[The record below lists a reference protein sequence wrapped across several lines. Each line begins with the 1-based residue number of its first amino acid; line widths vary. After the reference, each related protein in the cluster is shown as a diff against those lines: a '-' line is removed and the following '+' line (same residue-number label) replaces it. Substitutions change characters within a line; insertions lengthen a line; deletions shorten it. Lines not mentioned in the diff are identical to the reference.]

1 MSRSFTH
8 IRRLLTACTLA
19 GAIAAI
25 VAAQAL
31 ASVSAGPDTDGWY
44 LYALSYTK
52 SQQAQNA
59 TPVSDVSNSLHVARL
74 EASSTPQLRHDVWYT
89 YAVSLTQAQ
98 QAQNATPVSDV
109 SSSRQVARLNGSSS
123 GSQAVRIAQPREA
136 VTTSSPGFFDWTSA
150 GIGAGGAVALV
161 LLMLAG
167 TLALR
172 RRGRLAI

>member
-89 YAVSLTQAQ
+89 YGVSLTQAQ
-98 QAQNATPVSDV
+98 QAQNG
-109 SSSRQVARLNGSSS
+109 LHGSSS
-123 GSQAVRIAQPREA
+123 GSQAVRIAQPRES
-136 VTTSSPGFFDWTSA
+136 VTTSSRGFFDWTSA

>member
-44 LYALSYTK
+44 LYALSYTQ

-89 YAVSLTQAQ
+89 YGVSLTQAQ
-98 QAQNATPVSDV
+98 QAQSG
-109 SSSRQVARLNGSSS
+109 LNGSSS

>member
-89 YAVSLTQAQ
+89 YGVSLTQAQ
-98 QAQNATPVSDV
+98 QAQNG
-109 SSSRQVARLNGSSS
+109 LHGSSS

-136 VTTSSPGFFDWTSA
+136 VTTPSPGFFDWTSA

>member
-44 LYALSYTK
+44 LYALSYTQ

-89 YAVSLTQAQ
+89 YGVSLTQAQ
-98 QAQNATPVSDV
+98 QAQNG
-109 SSSRQVARLNGSSS
+109 LHGSSS

-136 VTTSSPGFFDWTSA
+136 VTTPSPGFFDWTSA

>member
-89 YAVSLTQAQ
+89 YGVSLTQAQ
-98 QAQNATPVSDV
+98 QAQNG
-109 SSSRQVARLNGSSS
+109 LHGSSS

>member
-44 LYALSYTK
+44 LYALSYTQ
-52 SQQAQNA
+52 SQQVQNA

-89 YAVSLTQAQ
+89 YGVSLTQAQ
-98 QAQNATPVSDV
+98 QAQNG
-109 SSSRQVARLNGSSS
+109 LHGSSS

>member
-44 LYALSYTK
+44 LYALSYTQ

-89 YAVSLTQAQ
+89 YGVSLTQAQ
-98 QAQNATPVSDV
+98 QAQNG
-109 SSSRQVARLNGSSS
+109 LHGSSS